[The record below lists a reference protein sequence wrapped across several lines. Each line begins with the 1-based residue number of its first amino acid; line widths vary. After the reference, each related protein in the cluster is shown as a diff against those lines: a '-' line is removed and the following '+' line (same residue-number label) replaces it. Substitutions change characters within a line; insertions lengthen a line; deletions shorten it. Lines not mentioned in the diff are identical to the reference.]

1 MNQILNLK
9 KLKKDIKK
17 TVKYYKL
24 IFIGINCL
32 IIIVSLF
39 YINNKLEYKNNMIYS
54 NSINSFGKVK
64 QIYNNIGKKYNKYFG
79 RIIIRKINLDCM
91 ILDNFTN
98 ENLEISI
105 CKLNGENIDG
115 NVSLIGHNF
124 ENDMFFSNI
133 DKLGI
138 NDKIVVY
145 INNIEYEYIVY
156 KKYEV
161 FEDDLS
167 PLQDNGF
174 SEITLITCNNLN
186 KKRII
191 IKAKNK

>member
-1 MNQILNLK
+1 
-9 KLKKDIKK
+9 
-17 TVKYYKL
+17 
-24 IFIGINCL
+24 
-32 IIIVSLF
+32 
-39 YINNKLEYKNNMIYS
+39 
-54 NSINSFGKVK
+54 
-64 QIYNNIGKKYNKYFG
+64 
-79 RIIIRKINLDCM
+79 
-91 ILDNFTN
+91 
-98 ENLEISI
+98 
-105 CKLNGENIDG
+105 
-115 NVSLIGHNF
+115 
-124 ENDMFFSNI
+124 MFFSNI